1 MYLEP
6 KVVKDKESA
15 HAPSSLNQYNSK
27 LATLPDGSFMV
38 IWSHRD
44 GDLQASFSMYAS
56 DGSVIYQ
63 GQPLSQTIQNS
74 SHSLVD
80 VGVVDNQYV
89 ILWQGKSSSSSSNSS
104 VDYNIY
110 ATLLDQSGQVVNAK
124 TLFATFDNGIRFVSL
139 ENTNA
144 GGLVAGYSNWS
155 SSSNGGRDDWD
166 VAGATYTLSGS
177 TLSKS
182 VGETILNSSLPE
194 NQEAAHVVQLTDGY
208 YAAAWGSDV
217 GNGVASSGVYMR
229 LLDANFKPVGSD
241 TRIDNNYSDTS
252 YTSGERIV
260 ALKNGGFAVVWQ
272 QRKSAI
278 EGYEEYWARGG
289 YHIEFAVFNSDGT
302 VKSTAGR
309 INGGKVL
316 DEFNPQIT
324 ELTDGRFIV
333 VWNSLATESDPWT
346 IRGVY
351 MNEEF
356 AVIGDS
362 FELAQYNETSPIYT
376 DPMVEALPNGGFIL
390 AWSDESTP
398 TSDGDKDVYYKTF
411 GSAEVTPSQNVLAR
425 LPDSTTPVSL
435 SNDTVALHVVDS
447 NGNNQQDYNEG
458 LVVNGDLFVDAEAVQ
473 LIRLYSASLGRSPD
487 RDGFEYWQGQA
498 SQKSIER
505 IADEFFWSSEMQGQM
520 DKDKSGAVS
529 DSEFIDHLYQNV
541 LGREADQG
549 GEAYWLGRLNEGT
562 DKGQA
567 LAEFLNGTEFVSQ
580 TQTLV
585 GQFAED
591 NVGFWM

>member
-1 MYLEP
+1 MHLEP
-6 KVVKDKESA
+6 RVIKDKISA
-15 HAPSSLNQYNSK
+15 HSPSSVNQTYSL
-27 LATLPDGSFMV
+27 LATLPDGAFIV
-38 IWSHRD
+38 VWTHLD
-44 GDLQASFSMYAS
+44 GDRQGFYSLYDS
-56 DGSVIYQ
+56 DGSVVRQ
-63 GQPLSQTIQNS
+63 GEPLSQHIQNT
-74 SHSLVD
+74 SHSVYGVEP
-80 VGVVDNQYV
+80 VGDQFV
-89 ILWQGKSSSSSSNSS
+89 ILWQENYSQSNSNPNRD
-104 VDYNIY
+104 VY
-110 ATLLDQSGQVVNAK
+110 ATVLDQTGQVVIGK
-124 TLFATFDNGIRFVSL
+124 TLFATFDNGIRFISL
-139 ENTNA
+139 ENTND
-144 GGLVAGYSNWS
+144 GGLIASYSNWS

-194 NQEAAHVVQLTDGY
+194 NQEAAHVVQLTDGR

-217 GNGVASSGVYMR
+217 GNGAAASGVYIR
-229 LLDANFKPVGSD
+229 LLDANFTPLGTES
-241 TRIDNNYSDTS
+241 RIDNNYSDTS

-278 EGYEEYWARGG
+278 EGYEEYWASSG
-289 YHIEFAVFNSDGT
+289 YNIEFSVLNSDGS
-302 VKSTAGR
+302 VKSSAGR
-309 INGGKVL
+309 INGDNVI
-316 DEFNPQIT
+316 DEFKPQVAA
-324 ELTDGRFIV
+324 LTDGRFIV
-333 VWNSLATESDPWT
+333 VWNSQEVDNGPWK
-346 IRGVY
+346 IKGVY

-362 FELAQYNETSPIYT
+362 FELASYNNDVPIFN
-376 DPMVEALPNGGFIL
+376 DPMVEPLPNGGFVL
-390 AWSDESTP
+390 AWEDESAP
-398 TSDGDKDVYYKTF
+398 TFNGDKDVYFKTF
-411 GSAEVTPSQNVLAR
+411 GSAEVKPSKSVLDR
-425 LPDSTTPVSL
+425 LPDGSTTVRL
-435 SNDTVALHVVDS
+435 DNETVALHVVDS

-520 DKDKSGAVS
+520 DKDKSGTVS

-591 NVGFWM
+591 NVGLWM